1 MSKIALTGN
10 ASGSGT
16 FTLAAPN
23 SDTDRTLTLPD
34 SAGTIATT
42 NGITHMT
49 QFRLTTSYDPGPDD
63 DITANIEEVD
73 DATYSRIGSAVTESS
88 GVFTLPETGV
98 WQVIVMAT
106 IGGVDDNN
114 AGVDIAVSTDSGS
127 TFDRV
132 ARGYGG
138 QNSGTAGGDSVSAN
152 AYVNCT
158 SASTFRVKFVTF
170 SFGNA
175 NTELRGETGYSQT
188 SFTFIRIGDAQ
199 S

>member
-1 MSKIALTGN
+1 MSKVAISGN
-10 ASGSGT
+10 ASGTGT
-16 FTLAAPN
+16 FTIAAPN
-23 SDTDRTLTLPD
+23 SNTDRTLTLPD
-34 SAGTIATT
+34 EAGTIATT

-49 QFRLTTSYDPGPDD
+49 QFRLTTTYDPGPDD
-63 DITANIEEVD
+63 VITANIEEVD

-106 IGGVDDNN
+106 IGALDDNN
-114 AGVDIAVSTDSGS
+114 AGVDIEVSTDSGS
-127 TFDRV
+127 TFDKV

-158 SASTFRVKFVTF
+158 NASTFRVRFASF
-170 SFGNA
+170 SFGST
-175 NTELRGETGYSQT
+175 NTEFRGETGYSVT
-188 SFTFIRIGDAQ
+188 SFTFIRLGDAQ
-199 S
+199 